1 MTFTY
6 LFIGLVAIY
15 AALAAAI
22 DARLHRVP
30 NWLTV
35 PTALLGLAFHSFA
48 PAGWGA
54 PTAIGGFAVGFALL
68 LLPTLMGG
76 AGFGDVKLLAALGAW
91 LGAKYLLL
99 AFVLTMLLAATLALG
114 IVLVTAIRE
123 GMSKTQ
129 NQFVAN
135 RQSRD
140 ATGERR
146 RVRVLPFAIPVA
158 LSTWCTLVW
167 IALQKTM

>member
-15 AALAAAI
+15 AAAAAAI

-35 PTALLGLAFHSFA
+35 PTALAGLAFHSFA
-48 PAGWGA
+48 PNGWGA
-54 PTAIGGFAVGFALL
+54 LTAIGGFAVGFALL

-91 LGAKYLLL
+91 LGTKYTLY
-99 AFVLTMLLAATLALG
+99 AFVLAMFLAAGIALAV
-114 IVLVTAIRE
+114 IVIAAIRT
-123 GMSKTQ
+123 GLSSAQDTY
-129 NQFVAN
+129 VAN
-135 RQSRD
+135 RQDRN
-140 ATGERR
+140 AAGQRR
-146 RVRVLPFAIPVA
+146 GIRVLPFAVPVA
-158 LSTWCTLVW
+158 LSTWCVLAW
-167 IALQKTM
+167 IAVTS

>member
-6 LFIGLVAIY
+6 LFIGLVALY
-15 AALAAAI
+15 AALAAVI
-22 DARLHRVP
+22 DSRLHRVP

-35 PTALLGLAFHSFA
+35 PTALLGLVFHSFA

-54 PTAIGGFAVGFALL
+54 STAIGGFAVGFALL

-99 AFVLTMLLAATLALG
+99 AFTLTMLIAATLALG
-114 IVLVTAIRE
+114 IIVVTAIRE
-123 GMSKTQ
+123 GMAKTQ
-129 NQFVAN
+129 NEFVAN
-135 RQSRD
+135 RQSHDR
-140 ATGERR
+140 TGQRR
-146 RVRVLPFAIPVA
+146 RVRVLPFAVPVA

-167 IALQKTM
+167 IAMQKTL